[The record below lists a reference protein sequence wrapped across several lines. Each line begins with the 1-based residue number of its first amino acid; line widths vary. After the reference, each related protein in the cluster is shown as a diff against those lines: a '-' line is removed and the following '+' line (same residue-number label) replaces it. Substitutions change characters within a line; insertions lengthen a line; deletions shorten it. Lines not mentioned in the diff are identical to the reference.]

1 LCQLPPEIFTS
12 IIFKNGVRYNRK
24 LTKDL
29 HSKVNGIIPF
39 QIILM
44 QYNDYG
50 GGKME
55 IAKRGKPFRLDS
67 LYDGWDEAP
76 KKAGI
81 YVVYTGRP
89 INIGLEGLTKR
100 EFCILES
107 LLFCVI
113 GYTNSGTSSIR
124 QVGCCG
130 HTQR

>member
-1 LCQLPPEIFTS
+1 M
-12 IIFKNGVRYNRK
+12 
-24 LTKDL
+24 DL
-29 HSKVNGIIPF
+29 HSKLNGIIPF

-50 GGKME
+50 G
-55 IAKRGKPFRLDS
+55 AKWGKPFRLDS
-67 LYDGWDEAP
+67 LDDGWDEAP

-89 INIGLEGLTKR
+89 INRAGGPDKR

-113 GYTNSGTSSIR
+113 GYINSGTSSIR

-130 HTQR
+130 YTQDGTINPK